1 MKLCALFVLV
11 FSLDFWKN
19 SLVTSTVITR
29 EVCDQDPLLNLAA
42 TGKASSVTILLNP
55 KDYKKICRL
64 NVTAPSSHVISLQ
77 WLTAED
83 EEPENDTMDNSPCP
97 LSIFLPEDR
106 AVSVWKGNPCKNEGL
121 PEVDLLTPNL
131 ILAWNP
137 PRFGKHVRA
146 RRLVITAIG
155 QDEACIQ
162 RGQHVCMRIGWKP
175 MLCIS
180 EELMCD
186 GNLNCPK
193 GSSRSDEDPVLCKTA
208 SLHRKSWKNLSEDI
222 ILKLPKDNNLLAKKN
237 STESENANLMSFMDT
252 KSYEV
257 PFSDPDHH
265 ETGDSVSAAIAHYG
279 TWGYLML
286 AMLIVG
292 TILMFCGL
300 WECCFRKPKPQLELQ
315 TAAPSTTVLIINRTQ
330 DNSGSQPPNY
340 DELDQPP
347 AYTALFPHTKAD
359 IENVIRINEA
369 INCREESI
377 DTFSSACDS
386 SDEQSDSYASID
398 DSSNRLYNSSG
409 NLGGIDDRRS
419 SSSVFCIVSSL

>member
-11 FSLDFWKN
+11 FTLDFWKN
-19 SLVTSTVITR
+19 SLVSSTVITR
-29 EVCDQDPLLNLAA
+29 EVCDQDSLLNLAA

-55 KDYKKICRL
+55 KDHKKICRL
-64 NVTAPSSHVISLQ
+64 NVTAPASHVVSLQ
-77 WLTAED
+77 WVTEN
-83 EEPENDTMDNSPCP
+83 EEPENDTMDSSPCP
-97 LSIFLPEDR
+97 LSVFLPEDT
-106 AVSVWKGNPCKNEGL
+106 AVSVWKGNPCRNEGL

-180 EELMCD
+180 DELMCD

-193 GSSRSDEDPVLCKTA
+193 GSSRSDEDPVLCKTV
-208 SLHRKSWKNLSEDI
+208 LLGRNSWKNLTEDI
-222 ILKLPKDNNLLAKKN
+222 ILNLTKNTVNNNLLAKKN
-237 STESENANLMSFMDT
+237 STDLMSFMDV

-257 PFSDPDHH
+257 ALTNPDHH
-265 ETGDSVSAAIAHYG
+265 DAADSVSAAIAHYG

-330 DNSGSQPPNY
+330 DNPGTHPPNY

-359 IENVIRINEA
+359 IENAIRINEA
-369 INCREESI
+369 MTCREESI

-398 DSSNRLYNSSG
+398 GSTNRLYNSSG
-409 NLGGIDDRRS
+409 NLEGIDDRRS